1 MAGKVPVT
9 NKPGIFC
16 MAASVNTFK
25 AIKDL
30 RSAVADWRS
39 AGEKTVLVPTMGA
52 LHEGHLSL
60 VRLARKTGERI
71 IVSIFVNPAQ
81 FAPHEDFDSYPRE
94 HEKDLEHLAVLDV
107 DLVFMPPRDEVYP
120 EDFSTHVTVE
130 GLSEGLCGASRPHF
144 FGGVAT
150 VVAKLLNQCRPD
162 VAIFGEKDYQQL
174 LVIRRMA
181 RDLDMDVE
189 ILGGPIVREADGL
202 AMSSRNAYL
211 TPGERK
217 NAPRLYRTIYEI
229 SEAIAAGKSTHEL
242 LEEGRKRLQQ
252 AGFDVDYLEVRNAE
266 NLAPIEARVK
276 EPARVLAAAMLG
288 KTRLID
294 NVAVPGNSK

>member
-1 MAGKVPVT
+1 
-9 NKPGIFC
+9 
-16 MAASVNTFK
+16 MAAQSGTISMTARFK
-25 AIKDL
+25 TLKTIKDL
-30 RSAVADWRS
+30 RATVDHWRID
-39 AGEKTVLVPTMGA
+39 GEKIVLVPTMGA

-60 VRLARKTGERI
+60 VKLARKTGDRTV
-71 IVSIFVNPAQ
+71 VSIFVNPAQ

-94 HEKDLEHLAVLDV
+94 NHKDLEQLAELNV
-107 DLVFMPPRDEVYP
+107 DLVFMPPRNEIYP
-120 EDFSTHVTVE
+120 ENFSTHVTVE

-144 FGGVAT
+144 FGGVST

-189 ILGGPIVREADGL
+189 ILGGPIVREDDGL

-211 TPGERK
+211 TPEQRK
-217 NAPRLYRTIYEI
+217 IAPLLYNTITQIADALARGKVSDNTFNAARNSL
-229 SEAIAAGKSTHEL
+229 SQG
-242 LEEGRKRLQQ
+242 
-252 AGFDVDYLEVRNAE
+252 GFDVDYLEVRNAE
-266 NLAPIEARVK
+266 TLALTTGNANEPTRVF
-276 EPARVLAAAMLG
+276 AAAALG

-294 NVAVPGNSK
+294 NVAVPGSET

>member
-1 MAGKVPVT
+1 
-9 NKPGIFC
+9 
-16 MAASVNTFK
+16 MAAIIDTATK
-25 AIKDL
+25 IAQL
-30 RSAVADWRS
+30 RDKIASWRG
-39 AGEKTVLVPTMGA
+39 AGERIVLVPTMGA

-60 VRLARKTGERI
+60 VKLARDRGERTV
-71 IVSIFVNPAQ
+71 VSIFVNPAQ

-94 HEKDLEHLAVLDV
+94 LESDLAKLQRLDV

-120 EDFSTHVTVE
+120 EGFSTRITVS

-162 VAIFGEKDYQQL
+162 IAIFGEKDYQQL

-181 RDLDMDVE
+181 RDLDMNVE

-211 TPGERK
+211 TPELRGK
-217 NAPRLYRTIYEI
+217 APLLYKAISNVAGTLGRGGKTGGILAAARDRL
-229 SEAIAAGKSTHEL
+229 
-242 LEEGRKRLQQ
+242 GR
-252 AGFDVDYLEVRNAE
+252 AGFIVDYLEVRNAE
-266 NLAPIEARVK
+266 TLAPVEGRVS
-276 EPARVLAAAMLG
+276 EPARVFGAAILG

-294 NVAVPGNSK
+294 NVAVPGSGG